1 MNVRVIGG
9 GLAGCEASLQ
19 LADAGLDV
27 ELWEMRPHVPTPAH
41 KTGNLAELVCSN
53 SFKGLALT
61 SAHGLLKAELK
72 RMGSRLIALAETA
85 RVPAGESLAIDRE
98 AFSAGVEA
106 AIANHPRIKLI
117 REEATEL
124 DASRPTVVATGPL
137 SSDRLTQALF
147 ALIGSERLY
156 FFDSIAPVVEFD
168 SLDLEQTFAKN
179 RWDKGQEP
187 DFLNCPLDKETYFAF
202 VEALRTADTVEPK
215 PFEKGQLFEGCLPVE
230 EMARRGAE
238 TLRYGPMRPIGL
250 RDPRTGKTPFAV
262 IQLRAE
268 NRQRSL
274 YNLVGFQTRLKWGTQ
289 KTIFSLVPALKDAAY
304 ARFGAM
310 HRNTFLNAPQVLEPS
325 LRIKGTRIYCAGQ
338 LTGAEGYT
346 EAIGT
351 GLYAASQILAELRG
365 ECRLWPEA
373 TCLGALTRHLTD
385 PNPDYQPMN
394 FNFGLLPRA
403 ETAHKKDRKG
413 AQIAACQAAWEGFT
427 AFPEQDAAPALAI

>member
-9 GLAGCEASLQ
+9 GLAGCEAALQ
-19 LADAGLDV
+19 LASAGAEV
-27 ELWEMRPHVPTPAH
+27 ELWEMRPRVSTPAH

-61 SAHGLLKAELK
+61 SAHGLFKAELK
-72 RMGSRLIALAETA
+72 RMGSRLIALAEGA

-98 AFSAGVEA
+98 AFSAAVEG
-106 AIANHPRIKLI
+106 AIAAHPRIRLV
-117 REEATEL
+117 REEAVDL
-124 DASRPTVVATGPL
+124 DPSRPTLVATGPL

-147 ALIGSERLY
+147 SLIGTERLY
-156 FFDSIAPVVEFD
+156 FFDSIAPVVELD
-168 SLDLEQTFAKN
+168 SLDLEQVFAKN

-202 VEALRTADTVEPK
+202 VEALRQADTVEPK

-230 EMARRGAE
+230 EMARRGTE

-289 KTIFSLVPALKDAAY
+289 KAIFSMVPALKDAAY

-325 LRIKGTRIYCAGQ
+325 LRIKGTRIFCAGQ

-351 GLYAASQILAELRG
+351 GLYAASQMLADLRG
-365 ECRLWPEA
+365 ESLAWPEA

-403 ETAHKKDRKG
+403 ETAHKKDRKA
-413 AQIAACQAAWEGFT
+413 AQIAACQAAWEGF
-427 AFPEQDAAPALAI
+427 APFPGAAALPAAVA

>member
-9 GLAGCEASLQ
+9 GLAGCEAALQ
-19 LADAGLDV
+19 LADAGADV
-27 ELWEMRPHVPTPAH
+27 ELWEMRPKIATPAH

-61 SAHGLLKAELK
+61 SAHGLLKAELR

-98 AFSAGVEA
+98 AFSAAVEA
-106 AIANHPRIKLI
+106 AIAAHPRITLV
-117 REEATEL
+117 REEAADL
-124 DASRPTVVATGPL
+124 DPSRPTLVASGPL

-187 DFLNCPLDKETYFAF
+187 DFLNCPMDKDTYFAF
-202 VEALRTADTVEPK
+202 VEALRSADTVEPK

-268 NRQRSL
+268 NRQRTL

-289 KTIFSLVPALKDAAY
+289 KTLFSMVPALKDAAY

-325 LRIKGTRIYCAGQ
+325 LRIKGTRIFCAGQ

-351 GLYAASQILAELRG
+351 GLFAASQMLAELKG
-365 ECRLWPEA
+365 ESCPWPEA
-373 TCLGALTRHLTD
+373 TCLGALTRQLTD

-413 AQIAACQAAWEGFT
+413 AQIAACQAAWEGF
-427 AFPEQDAAPALAI
+427 APFPERTASPALAG

>member
-1 MNVRVIGG
+1 
-9 GLAGCEASLQ
+9 
-19 LADAGLDV
+19 
-27 ELWEMRPHVPTPAH
+27 
-41 KTGNLAELVCSN
+41 
-53 SFKGLALT
+53 
-61 SAHGLLKAELK
+61 
-72 RMGSRLIALAETA
+72 MGSRLLALAESA
-85 RVPAGESLAIDRE
+85 RVPAGESLAIDRDG
-98 AFSAGVEA
+98 FSAAVET
-106 AIANHPRIKLI
+106 AISAHPRIRLV
-117 REEATEL
+117 REEAVDL
-124 DASRPTVVATGPL
+124 DPAVPTLVATGPL
-137 SSDRLTQALF
+137 SSDRLARALF
-147 ALIGSERLY
+147 ALIGSDRLY
-156 FFDSIAPVVEFD
+156 FFDSIAPVIELD
-168 SLDLEQTFAKN
+168 SLDLDQVFAKN

-187 DFLNCPLDKETYFAF
+187 DFLNCPLDKDTYFAF
-202 VEALRTADTVEPK
+202 VEALRAADTVEPK

-230 EMARRGAE
+230 EMARRGVE

-289 KTIFSLVPALKDAAY
+289 KAIFSMVPALKEAVF
-304 ARFGAM
+304 ARYGAM

-351 GLYAASQILAELRG
+351 GLYAASQLLAELRG
-365 ECRLWPEA
+365 ETLEWPA
-373 TCLGALTRHLTD
+373 ASCLGALTRHLTD

-403 ETAHKKDRKG
+403 ETAHKKDRKA
-413 AQIAACQAAWEGFT
+413 AQIAACQAAWEGFLP
-427 AFPEQDAAPALAI
+427 FPTPVALSGA